1 MFVLVTCDHG
11 WPQVKAITV
20 LVTLELIGVQVGCVV
35 RSLAR
40 YLESDGRSPVG
51 AQVIAL
57 TSPSSSRYGPATGGG
72 GPVPCSC
79 CRWRSPVCAPGPLH
93 ISCVATV

>member
-1 MFVLVTCDHG
+1 MFVLAN
-11 WPQVKAITV
+11 AIEGGQRGEAIAV
-20 LVTLELIGVQVGCVV
+20 LVILGLIGVQV

>member
-1 MFVLVTCDHG
+1 MFVLDTCDHG

-40 YLESDGRSPVG
+40 YLESDG
-51 AQVIAL
+51 
-57 TSPSSSRYGPATGGG
+57 
-72 GPVPCSC
+72 
-79 CRWRSPVCAPGPLH
+79 
-93 ISCVATV
+93 